1 MRGEE
6 RDSSHTFLLIF
17 IKSYG
22 EEAEKTDQRGAAR
35 GNSGCGASK
44 CEHDVRF
51 GPTDFGLTLS
61 VVIKPEGGGKSAV
74 SVTDCEVVSRPLS
87 KELDDLM
94 EDFPHNYL
102 FEVTSVGIS
111 EDEEVSL
118 DEQ

>member
-1 MRGEE
+1 MVKKQKKQINAE
-6 RDSSHTFLLIF
+6 LP
-17 IKSYG
+17 
-22 EEAEKTDQRGAAR
+22 EATLDAVRR
-35 GNSGCGASK
+35 SASK
-44 CEHDVRF
+44 LAKPHGLEVHDVRF